1 MARDYVAKQAHKRD
15 EAIVTFL
22 TQKSPLK
29 KTTAVFNAAMADMAL
44 ANTRKLKGCFNAL
57 SARPLERGARAS
69 AQFVH
74 KLYKRSKSITTWR
87 AGLQIVRKAFSHSR
101 WEKYHENKGL
111 EKYSKV
117 FNKVA
122 KGQIEVEQR
131 HAKQLSMSDAY
142 SSRLDRFTPGL
153 RGQTVMGWINE
164 IGQIKPKIIKKAKK
178 RAALNDEMKS
188 KNLPDIPQ
196 ETGQRIIMRI
206 YKDFGITAQ
215 NADIHFASHPMCFEG
230 EKRTKILLCKEYD
243 NFFSAVM
250 DAVHEA
256 GHALYRINM
265 SDEVRKSMMGLIETD
280 YAGMDEAMA
289 MLFDQNL
296 VQTPQFAEYLMKVI
310 KGEAAHEIASYY
322 DAKTI
327 YKGLNA
333 APFGLTR
340 VKAGPEQY
348 ALFMA
353 QYGELER
360 DLMLQRIAPEELPE
374 EWHALAND
382 WHGITPQEGNTKESV
397 FQDPHWSL
405 GEIGRFS
412 GGYLPGS
419 LMAAQIYDALI
430 AGQPQIMNAVQN
442 GNFAPFI
449 QLCREKLYYQP
460 RRAHYNDFMKS
471 ATGQELKAASF
482 LNKAKDDIDY
492 IWQST
497 KPKATPSFKP
507 NS

>member
-1 MARDYVAKQAHKRD
+1 
-15 EAIVTFL
+15 
-22 TQKSPLK
+22 
-29 KTTAVFNAAMADMAL
+29 
-44 ANTRKLKGCFNAL
+44 
-57 SARPLERGARAS
+57 
-69 AQFVH
+69 
-74 KLYKRSKSITTWR
+74 
-87 AGLQIVRKAFSHSR
+87 
-101 WEKYHENKGL
+101 
-111 EKYSKV
+111 
-117 FNKVA
+117 
-122 KGQIEVEQR
+122 
-131 HAKQLSMSDAY
+131 
-142 SSRLDRFTPGL
+142 
-153 RGQTVMGWINE
+153 
-164 IGQIKPKIIKKAKK
+164 
-178 RAALNDEMKS
+178 
-188 KNLPDIPQ
+188 
-196 ETGQRIIMRI
+196 
-206 YKDFGITAQ
+206 
-215 NADIHFASHPMCFEG
+215 MCFEG
-230 EKRTKILLCKEYD
+230 KKRTQILLRKDYD

-265 SDEVRKSMMGLIETD
+265 CDEVRESMMGLIETD

-296 VQTPQFAEYLMKVI
+296 ALTPQFALYLTKVI
-310 KGEAAHEIASYY
+310 KEETAHEISSYY
-322 DAKTI
+322 DAHTI

-340 VKAGPEQY
+340 VQAGPEQY
-348 ALFMA
+348 GLFMA

-360 DLMLQRIAPEELPE
+360 DLMLQRITPEQLPD
-374 EWHALAND
+374 EWQALAND
-382 WHGITPQEGNTKESV
+382 WHGIYPQEGNTKESV

-460 RRAHYNDFMKS
+460 RRAHYNDFMKA
-471 ATGQELKAASF
+471 ATGQELKADSF
-482 LNKAKDDIDY
+482 LNKAKDDIEY
-492 IWQST
+492 IWQSARLT
-497 KPKATPSFKP
+497 KAPLFKP